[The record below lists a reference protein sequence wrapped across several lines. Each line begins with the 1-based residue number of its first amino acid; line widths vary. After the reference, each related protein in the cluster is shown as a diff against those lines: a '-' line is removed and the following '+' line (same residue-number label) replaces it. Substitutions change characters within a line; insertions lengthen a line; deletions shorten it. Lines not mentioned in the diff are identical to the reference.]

1 MSNTK
6 IEDSIISAV
15 EILADRAIAKA
26 GFDKTIQATIKRCEN
41 KAAGQYVVKY
51 QDSSFYAYAASPD
64 VKYSNNTLVY
74 VLVPGGD
81 FKKDKTILGAVK
93 KLGDDYI
100 TMLGDDAYDI
110 IGRNICTLSHAEFC
124 SYEAEPCEHLLTMV
138 NKDESYRYIKDA
150 SHLQIKASVWNSL
163 DQNQIDKAGNYYLGV
178 KIKFID
184 NAGED
189 VIRDYR
195 LGIPQMVGNP
205 YTTVSPMKQSYI
217 YEIDGEKVVEVID
230 IYVGKEGF
238 DIDSTITDNDIF
250 FSNIEVNAVEPLEF
264 IGDGKLSLSII
275 SKNGRTV
282 TNTPGERDIILEG
295 CLKANG
301 VVTTNKV
308 EYLWFIE
315 DCVTATGADYDPR
328 AGKGWRKIEKG
339 VGPTQNIL
347 TVPAGSIM
355 AKEVRYRCLAI
366 VDDSV
371 LSKIVKLYNLN
382 SDYDLT
388 IESSSGNEFYYDQ
401 GEYILTAKMTKG
413 GNPYPPTAYYWMLM
427 DNKGIYTILTDDGN
441 GNLTDGGNPFKAQN
455 VINFVKYYCVAVDS
469 TGNILASASITITNK
484 LEGGGYSLIIKN
496 GIQLFKY
503 NEKGLSPASSSNMNP
518 IDISALYYQIY
529 SPEGEL
535 KVDSEVDNVSAI
547 NAYWMMPADTTML
560 TWEEG
565 TKPPAEDGY
574 YKIKQQKFAYGISNS
589 FNASKNRNEIQ
600 LIVSYNGEV
609 LTATTNFTFTKEG
622 GNGTNGTVYAL
633 KIIRDSSNSTI
644 MRYELY
650 DDYGDPISAPWHVVS
665 NSKWSISGAL
675 PSNEISVIDNGSV
688 ARLTEQPLTTA
699 KSADIIKLEAKNPDG
714 YWIYAYYPVIRDNLV
729 GMTYKLEGGACEVIF
744 NSDCT
749 VSSYDSTPY
758 KVTLFDMANN
768 DVTANYTINWRAESD
783 VFALNKD
790 NTLRVKGN
798 YNASTT
804 DAIWCEISSA
814 AGLVGQIKIPILL
827 IVNRYSN
834 SALNGWDG
842 VSIELDSTEGYFL
855 APQIG
860 AGQKESD
867 NSFTGVVMGTQQK
880 TSTVKEIGLFGYSH
894 GKQTIFLDSQTGSA
908 TFKDTETGFAISI
921 TPTVTNG
928 DPDKHVISAYA
939 INELTNKNEELFYVA
954 RKGYIYAKNGAQLGD
969 WVLEAPHEEKVEYI
983 SSYDAHNNPI
993 KSWDIYSVEGA
1004 FRNTASTFYLAPTGV
1019 RKTVAGITDR
1029 YAIFLNGN
1037 FGVSTAGTLRA
1048 YGADIIG
1055 KITATSGTIGGFS
1068 IGTNVLQSYDKA
1080 TNGVKDGIWLYPKTG
1095 NSNLPLGGMVIA
1107 NAGYDGSITIG
1118 KCGGDH
1124 NHVGMLFSNN
1134 GASDN
1139 WQNGI
1144 FINEDNIYINGK
1156 SISSSVMYSYMP
1168 SNVKLQAEYLFLTFD
1183 NGERHSRWVITGT
1196 SN

>member
-51 QDSSFYAYAASPD
+51 QDSLFYAYAASPD

-184 NAGED
+184 NAGAD

-195 LGIPQMVGNP
+195 LGIPQMIGNP

-282 TNTPGERDIILEG
+282 TNMPGERDIILEG

-315 DCVTATGADYDPR
+315 DCVTATGTNYDPR

-339 VGPTQNIL
+339 IGPTQNIL

-366 VDDSV
+366 VDGSV

-388 IESSSGNEFYYDQ
+388 IESSGGNEFYYDQ
-401 GEYILTAKMTKG
+401 GEYTLTAKMTQG
-413 GNPYPPTAYYWMLM
+413 GNPYTPTAYYWMLM

-518 IDISALYYQIY
+518 IDISVLYYQIY

-565 TKPPAEDGY
+565 TKPPVEDGY

-633 KIIRDSSNSTI
+633 KIVRDSSNPTI

-675 PSNEISVIDNGSV
+675 ASNEISIIDNGSV

-714 YWIYAYYPVIRDNLV
+714 YWVYAYYPVIRDNLV
-729 GMTYKLEGGACEVIF
+729 GMTYKLEGGAREVMF
-744 NSDCT
+744 NPDCT

-758 KVTLFDMANN
+758 KITLFDVANN
-768 DVTANYTINWRAESD
+768 DITANYTINWRAESD

-790 NTLRVKGN
+790 NALRVKGN

-814 AGLVGQIKIPILL
+814 AGSVGQIKIPILL

-880 TSTVKEIGLFGYSH
+880 TSTLQEVGLFGYSH

-908 TFKDTETGFAISI
+908 TFKDPYSNFEIKFAPASS
-921 TPTVTNG
+921 TKGAQPT
-928 DPDKHVISAYA
+928 DKVFTVGGTAPC
-939 INELTNKNEELFYVA
+939 FYVQ
-954 RKGYIYAKNGAQLGD
+954 RNGYLYATTGQIGEWEITDNK
-969 WVLEAPHEEKVEYI
+969 Y
-983 SSYDAHNNPI
+983 
-993 KSWDIYSVEGA
+993 
-1004 FRNTASTFYLAPTGV
+1004 FRSIDKQVWMHPTGV
-1019 RKTVAGITDR
+1019 SANFRGTNYSFVF
-1029 YAIFLNGN
+1029 YSHGN
-1037 FGVSTAGTLRA
+1037 FGIDNAGKIYATEGYLGSFALTKESLHTMEGNNGIEIYPSYKNGFGSSNFPTGGLWTGTAG
-1048 YGADIIG
+1048 YGAVSIGRDIHPYYGYNRIG
-1055 KITATSGTIGGFS
+1055 IHCTSGNAGTDDDWEKGVWIDFSGVYRDGESITA
-1068 IGTNVLQSYDKA
+1068 
-1080 TNGVKDGIWLYPKTG
+1080 
-1095 NSNLPLGGMVIA
+1095 A
-1107 NAGYDGSITIG
+1107 NATEIDTIW
-1118 KCGGDH
+1118 KVLSHVRTPGGHDIKYLYDH
-1124 NHVGMLFSNN
+1124 NMTGLAMNL
-1134 GASDN
+1134 
-1139 WQNGI
+1139 I
-1144 FINEDNIYINGK
+1144 FD
-1156 SISSSVMYSYMP
+1156 
-1168 SNVKLQAEYLFLTFD
+1168 
-1183 NGERHSRWVITGT
+1183 
-1196 SN
+1196 

>member
-100 TMLGDDAYDI
+100 TMLGDDAYEI
-110 IGRNICTLSHAEFC
+110 IGRNICTLNHAEFC
-124 SYEAEPCEHLLTMV
+124 SYEAEPCKHLLTMV

-388 IESSSGNEFYYDQ
+388 IESSGGNEFYYDQ

-469 TGNILASASITITNK
+469 IGNILASASITITNK

-535 KVDSEVDNVSAI
+535 KVDSEMDNVSAI

-633 KIIRDSSNSTI
+633 KIVRDSSNPAI

-675 PSNEISVIDNGSV
+675 ASNEISIIDNGSV

-714 YWIYAYYPVIRDNLV
+714 YWVYAYYPVIRDNLV
-729 GMTYKLEGGACEVIF
+729 GMTYKLEGGAREVMF
-744 NSDCT
+744 NPDCT

-804 DAIWCEISSA
+804 DAVWCEISSA
-814 AGLVGQIKIPILL
+814 AGLIGQIKIPILL

-880 TSTVKEIGLFGYSH
+880 TSSNAQDVGLFGYDH
-894 GKQTIFLDSQTGSA
+894 GKRTFFLNSKTGHLFAKSADIEGNITASSGKIGAWNITDSKFLQSENNKIWLHPEGYSA
-908 TFKDTETGFAISI
+908 TVNSNTKDF
-921 TPTVTNG
+921 VF
-928 DPDKHVISAYA
+928 YA
-939 INELTNKNEELFYVA
+939 
-954 RKGYIYAKNGAQLGD
+954 
-969 WVLEAPHEEKVEYI
+969 
-983 SSYDAHNNPI
+983 
-993 KSWDIYSVEGA
+993 
-1004 FRNTASTFYLAPTGV
+1004 
-1019 RKTVAGITDR
+1019 
-1029 YAIFLNGN
+1029 NGN
-1037 FGVSTAGTLRA
+1037 FGVDTSGDVYFNAGKAGPWTINTDGLEGSTKGYNNLTETSYVRPAKIGVSYYNSSTCSFLYIEGKTATFLAGGGQFLATSNAISTAENGSRTWGDKWTEVAPGYISIYGPYKNQWGSTQYDTWTITNIFDLAKQLLSLKGTQLKG
-1048 YGADIIG
+1048 YG
-1055 KITATSGTIGGFS
+1055 
-1068 IGTNVLQSYDKA
+1068 
-1080 TNGVKDGIWLYPKTG
+1080 YPYRPG
-1095 NSNLPLGGMVIA
+1095 DE
-1107 NAGYDGSITIG
+1107 DGSISDNGRIFWSG
-1118 KCGGDH
+1118 QRIH
-1124 NHVGMLFSNN
+1124 NH
-1134 GASDN
+1134 
-1139 WQNGI
+1139 I
-1144 FINEDNIYINGK
+1144 EDCFKAHG
-1156 SISSSVMYSYMP
+1156 
-1168 SNVKLQAEYLFLTFD
+1168 L
-1183 NGERHSRWVITGT
+1183 
-1196 SN
+1196 

>member
-64 VKYSNNTLVY
+64 AKYSNNTLVY

-93 KLGDDYI
+93 KLGNDYI

-163 DQNQIDKAGNYYLGV
+163 DQNQIDKAGNYYLGI

-184 NAGED
+184 NAGAD

-217 YEIDGEKVVEVID
+217 YEIDGEKIVEVID

-282 TNTPGERDIILEG
+282 TNTPGEKDIILEG

-315 DCVTATGADYDPR
+315 DCVTATGADYDSR

-366 VDDSV
+366 VDGSV

-388 IESSSGNEFYYDQ
+388 IESSGGNEFYYDQ
-401 GEYILTAKMTKG
+401 GEYTLTAKMTKG
-413 GNPYPPTAYYWMLM
+413 GNPYAPIAYYWMLM
-427 DNKGIYTILTDDGN
+427 DNKGIYTILTDNGN

-455 VINFVKYYCVAVDS
+455 IINFVKYYCVTVDS
-469 TGNILASASITITNK
+469 IGNILASASITITNK

-503 NEKGLSPASSSNMNP
+503 NEKGLSPASRSNMNP
-518 IDISALYYQIY
+518 IDIPALYYQIY

-565 TKPPAEDGY
+565 AKPPTEDGY

-633 KIIRDSSNSTI
+633 KIVRDSSNSNTL
-644 MRYELY
+644 RYELY
-650 DDYGDPISAPWHVVS
+650 DDYGNFIPNPSAVVT
-665 NSKWSISGAL
+665 NTKWSISGGVTG
-675 PSNEISVIDNGSV
+675 NQISVIDNS
-688 ARLTEQPLTTA
+688 ASATLNIQPLTTD

-714 YWIYAYYPVIRDNLV
+714 YWVYAYYPVIRDNLV
-729 GMTYKLEGGACEVIF
+729 GMTYKLEGGAREVMF

-758 KVTLFDMANN
+758 KVTLFDVANN

-783 VFALNKD
+783 VFTVNKD
-790 NTLRVKGN
+790 GKGFRVKGN

-804 DAIWCEISSA
+804 DAIWCEISNA

-860 AGQKESD
+860 AGQKEND

-880 TSTVKEIGLFGYSH
+880 TSSNAQDVGLFGYDH
-894 GKQTIFLDSQTGSA
+894 GKRTFFLNSKTGHLFAKSADIEGNITASSGKIGAWNITDSKFLQSENNQIWLHPEGYSA
-908 TFKDTETGFAISI
+908 TVNNNTKNFVF
-921 TPTVTNG
+921 
-928 DPDKHVISAYA
+928 YA
-939 INELTNKNEELFYVA
+939 
-954 RKGYIYAKNGAQLGD
+954 
-969 WVLEAPHEEKVEYI
+969 
-983 SSYDAHNNPI
+983 
-993 KSWDIYSVEGA
+993 
-1004 FRNTASTFYLAPTGV
+1004 
-1019 RKTVAGITDR
+1019 
-1029 YAIFLNGN
+1029 NGN
-1037 FGVSTAGTLRA
+1037 FGVDTSGDVYFNAGKAGPWTINTDGLEGSTKGYDNLTETSYVRPAKIGVSYYTSRTCSFLYIEGKTATFLAGGGQFLATSNAISTAENGSKTWGDKWTEVA
-1048 YGADIIG
+1048 PGYISIYGPYKNQWGNTQYDTWTITNIFDLARQLLSLTGDQLNGYGWPYRPGDADGAISNSGRVFWSG
-1055 KITATSGTIGGFS
+1055 KRIHDHIEDCF
-1068 IGTNVLQSYDKA
+1068 KA
-1080 TNGVKDGIWLYPKTG
+1080 HGL
-1095 NSNLPLGGMVIA
+1095 
-1107 NAGYDGSITIG
+1107 
-1118 KCGGDH
+1118 
-1124 NHVGMLFSNN
+1124 
-1134 GASDN
+1134 
-1139 WQNGI
+1139 
-1144 FINEDNIYINGK
+1144 
-1156 SISSSVMYSYMP
+1156 
-1168 SNVKLQAEYLFLTFD
+1168 
-1183 NGERHSRWVITGT
+1183 
-1196 SN
+1196 